1 MTMKDNLLQKL
12 KALYERY
19 VELDKLIVDPA
30 TLANPAQYGAYM
42 KERGSLSK
50 IVQRYLQFTRLL
62 QQKEE
67 AERIISEGH
76 DKELQHLAREELQGI
91 EEREKELLEDITN
104 QLLSREAGG
113 QRSVIMEIR
122 AGTGG
127 EEAALFAADLFR
139 MYVKYA
145 ERQGWRVEVFDSSP
159 TELGGFKE
167 VVFSIEGEGA
177 YQKLRYES
185 GTHRVQRIPIT
196 ETQGRIH
203 TSAATVAVLPEV
215 EDVEINI
222 DPKDLKIETMRAS
235 GPGGQK
241 VNKTSSAVRMTH
253 IPTGITVR
261 CQDEKSQHKNRA
273 KAIRIL
279 RSRLYEFH
287 EEQERQKR
295 ATTRKGQIGTG
306 DRSEKIRTYNFP
318 QNRVTDHRI
327 NFSLYDLERF
337 MLGHIDELLEQLQSY
352 SREEQLKQLVATP

>member
-1 MTMKDNLLQKL
+1 MKDNLLQKL
-12 KALYERY
+12 RGYYDRYTELER
-19 VELDKLIVDPA
+19 LIVDPSV
-30 TLANPAQYGAYM
+30 LANPSQYNTYM

-50 IVQRYLQFTRLL
+50 MVQRYLQFAQLL
-62 QQKEE
+62 HQKEE
-67 AERIISEGH
+67 AERIITEGQ
-76 DKELQHLAREELQGI
+76 DKELQDLAKEELHQL
-91 EEREKELLEDITN
+91 EEKEKELLDDITSL
-104 QLLSREAGG
+104 LLSQQGGG
-113 QRSVIMEIR
+113 QRNVIMEIR

-145 ERQGWRVEVFDSSP
+145 ERQGWKAEIFDSSP

-167 VVFSIEGEGA
+167 IIFSLEGEDV

-185 GTHRVQRIPIT
+185 GTHRVQRIPAT

-203 TSAATVAVLPEV
+203 TSAATVAVLP
-215 EDVEINI
+215 DVGEIDVNI

-241 VNKTSSAVRMTH
+241 VNKTSSAVRLTH
-253 IPTGITVR
+253 VPTGITVR

-273 KAIRIL
+273 KAMRIL

-287 EEQERQKR
+287 EEQERAKR
-295 ATTRKGQIGTG
+295 DKVRRVQIGSG

-337 MLGHIDELLEQLQSY
+337 MMGHLDELVEQLQAHSK
-352 SREEQLKQLVATP
+352 EEQLKQLVAAP